1 LETLDAALT
10 LGGRTFWRKLDFV
23 ERFDVAIVG
32 AGPAGST
39 AAYRLARARA
49 RVLLIDKARFP
60 RDKPCG
66 GGLTMRAV
74 RQLPFSVEPVVE
86 DRITRVHFR
95 MRYGRSFE
103 RESTRVLCLMTQRRL
118 LDAFLVEQAV
128 AAGVEFR
135 DGVHATIDSETELR
149 VDGKSVEVGAL
160 IGADGANGITARSL
174 GLGGAIV
181 NGVALEGNLSYEELP
196 PSGWRGTLVLEL
208 SAVPGGYGWIFPKGD
223 HVNVGVGGWGR
234 EGPQLR
240 RHLRVLCDH
249 YGIDLRRL
257 TDLRGH
263 RLPMRQPGTVLAR
276 GRALVIGDAAGAI
289 DPVSGDGIYEAL
301 VTARLAAEHTLALLD
316 GTAETLEPYQSAVRR
331 ELDPLASAGW
341 SAKVALDRYP
351 RAVFALLRLPVT
363 WRVIEKLLL
372 GEVSHPG
379 EAQGAGGRAM
389 QVIEGLARLARNP
402 RTSMA

>member
-1 LETLDAALT
+1 
-10 LGGRTFWRKLDFV
+10 
-23 ERFDVAIVG
+23 
-32 AGPAGST
+32 
-39 AAYRLARARA
+39 
-49 RVLLIDKARFP
+49 
-60 RDKPCG
+60 
-66 GGLTMRAV
+66 MRAV

-86 DRITRVHFR
+86 DRITGMNCRL
-95 MRYGRSFE
+95 RYGPKIE

-118 LDAFLVEQAV
+118 LDAFLVERAI
-128 AAGVEFR
+128 AAGAEFR
-135 DGVHATIDSETELR
+135 DGVHATIDSETDLR
-149 VDGKSVEVGAL
+149 VDGKPVAVGVL
-160 IGADGANGITARSL
+160 VGADGANGITARSL

-196 PSGWRGTLVLEL
+196 PSKWRGRLVLEL
-208 SAVPGGYGWIFPKGD
+208 GAVPGGYGWIFPKGD
-223 HVNVGVGGWGR
+223 HVNVGVGGWGH
-234 EGPQLR
+234 EGPRLR
-240 RHLRVLCDH
+240 GHLRVLCDH
-249 YGIDLRRL
+249 YGIELQRL

-316 GTAETLEPYQSAVRR
+316 GAAESLKPYESAVRR

-351 RAVFALLRLPVT
+351 RAVFAVLRLPFT

-402 RTSMA
+402 GTSMA

>member
-1 LETLDAALT
+1 
-10 LGGRTFWRKLDFV
+10 
-23 ERFDVAIVG
+23 
-32 AGPAGST
+32 
-39 AAYRLARARA
+39 
-49 RVLLIDKARFP
+49 
-60 RDKPCG
+60 
-66 GGLTMRAV
+66 MRAV

-86 DRITRVHFR
+86 DRIMR
-95 MRYGRSFE
+95 MRCRLRYGPQIE
-103 RESTRVLCLMTQRRL
+103 RESSRVLCLMTQRRL
-118 LDAFLVEQAV
+118 LDAFLVEQAL
-128 AAGVEFR
+128 AAGAEFR

-149 VDGKSVEVGAL
+149 VDGKPVEVGAL

-234 EGPQLR
+234 EGSQLR
-240 RHLRVLCDH
+240 RHLHVLCDH
-249 YGIDLRRL
+249 YGIELRRL

-316 GTAETLEPYQSAVRR
+316 GTAETLEPYGSAVRW

-351 RAVFALLRLPVT
+351 RAVFAVLRLPFT

>member
-1 LETLDAALT
+1 
-10 LGGRTFWRKLDFV
+10 V

-66 GGLTMRAV
+66 GGLTTRAV
-74 RQLPFSVEPVVE
+74 QQLPFSVEPVVE
-86 DRITRVHFR
+86 DRITRMR
-95 MRYGRSFE
+95 CRLRYGPKIE
-103 RESTRVLCLMTQRRL
+103 RESTRVLCLMTRRRR

-128 AAGVEFR
+128 AAGAEFR
-135 DGVHATIDSETELR
+135 DGVHVTIESETNLR
-149 VDGKSVEVGAL
+149 VDGKPVEVGAM

-181 NGVALEGNLSYEELP
+181 NGIALEGNLPYEELP
-196 PSGWRGTLVLEL
+196 PGRWHGTLVLEL

-240 RHLRVLCDH
+240 RHLRVLCEH
-249 YGIDLRRL
+249 YGIESRRL
-257 TDLRGH
+257 SDLHGH
-263 RLPMRQPGTVLAR
+263 RLPMRRPGTVLAR

-301 VTARLAAEHTLALLD
+301 VTARLAAEHTLALLE
-316 GTAETLEPYQSAVRR
+316 GTAETIEPYAWAVRR

-351 RAVFALLRLPVT
+351 RAVFAVLRVPVT

-379 EAQGAGGRAM
+379 EAQGAGRGAM
-389 QVIEGLARLARNP
+389 QVIQGLARLARRP
-402 RTSMA
+402 RTAAA